1 MTNQDQLP
9 TDASNDAD
17 AHAGHR
23 SHNFMM
29 IACCV
34 PMLIIAVVLVAT
46 SVVSASFLVYA
57 LVCLGMMFMMM
68 RMMDRGG
75 MKM

>member
-1 MTNQDQLP
+1 MTNLNQRP
-9 TDASNDAD
+9 PDASKHAH

-29 IACCV
+29 IACCF

-46 SVVSASFLVYA
+46 SVVSAGFLVYA